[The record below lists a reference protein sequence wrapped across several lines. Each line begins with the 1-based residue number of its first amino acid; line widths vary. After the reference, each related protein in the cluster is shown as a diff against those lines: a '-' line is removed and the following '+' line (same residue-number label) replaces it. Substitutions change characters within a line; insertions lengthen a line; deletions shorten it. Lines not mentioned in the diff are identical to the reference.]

1 MLKRLSRALPVALAL
16 MGCSAPSEILDVSY
30 DDRFGER
37 TTMDIYL
44 PAGEPTQS
52 PAIVMIHGGAWR
64 FGSKDAYRDAAVR
77 MARSGWVAVTINYRL
92 GSAGMYPRAVQDCVC
107 AISFLRRNADDYGI
121 DPNRVAVTGYSAGG
135 HLASLVGL
143 AADLPEHVP
152 DCASGGTTLP
162 NAIISAA
169 GAQDLHG

>member
-77 MARSGWVAVTINYRL
+77 MARSGWVAV
-92 GSAGMYPRAVQDCVC
+92 
-107 AISFLRRNADDYGI
+107 
-121 DPNRVAVTGYSAGG
+121 
-135 HLASLVGL
+135 
-143 AADLPEHVP
+143 
-152 DCASGGTTLP
+152 
-162 NAIISAA
+162 
-169 GAQDLHG
+169 